1 MLICYTF
8 VSVLIFIL
16 FQVLTR
22 ADTVR
27 ANNNG
32 IMSHYMQKEL
42 DNALEREIASL
53 WQSDEV
59 SRVKPT
65 PENEAERGTL
75 VVETVLWDAL
85 PSFLRKL
92 DSTLEDKIGHKL
104 PLKSAPIIYSSWM
117 GGDRDGN
124 PNVLPTTTH
133 KVCYSKRVKAA
144 ELFTRD
150 LQNLH
155 KELSI
160 TLSSDEF
167 QSLLKEKLGV
177 VEDDEL
183 PREPYRAFL
192 KPVSRSKTTI
202 PFRTIVGM

>member
-1 MLICYTF
+1 M
-8 VSVLIFIL
+8 
-16 FQVLTR
+16 TR
-22 ADTVR
+22 ADTLR
-27 ANNNG
+27 SNAKG
-32 IMSHYMQKEL
+32 GTLSHYIEKEL
-42 DNALEREIASL
+42 DNSLEREIVSL

-92 DSTLEDKIGHKL
+92 NFTLKEKIGRAL
-104 PLKSAPIIYSSWM
+104 PLESAPIIYSSWM

-124 PNVLPTTTH
+124 PNVLPTTTRT
-133 KVCYSKRVKAA
+133 VCYTKRSKAA
-144 ELFTRD
+144 ELFARD

-160 TLSSDEF
+160 TNSSDDF
-167 QSLLKEKLGV
+167 KAALMDKLDVKE
-177 VEDDEL
+177 DEL

-192 KPVSRSKTTI
+192 KPVSIIFGPSALL
-202 PFRTIVGM
+202 PSFH